1 MKKILTL
8 CIAACCSTAVMAQS
22 DSQPYLTKPLAGNA
36 INNVVVST
44 LAGGILVSGADGQA
58 PRIEVYIKGQNDH
71 KLSAEEIQK
80 RLAADYDMK
89 IEVNGHELDATVKNK
104 HDNTDWKN
112 GLTIS
117 FKIYVPREVSTN
129 LRTSGGGIQLD
140 NLKGNENFTTSGG
153 GIAIDKLTGTIKGR
167 TSGGGIQVSDSGSD
181 IDLQTSGGGI
191 TADNCTGNIKLVTS
205 GGGIALNHLDGSI
218 TAHTSGGGI
227 AGKHIN
233 GELITGT
240 SGGGIDLKD
249 MDCALDAVT
258 SAGSVNVE
266 MNHVGKYL
274 KLNTSA
280 GNIALKLP
288 AKQGYDL
295 NLTADK
301 INDQVAGNFNGT
313 WTKNNVN
320 GTVNGGGIAV
330 DAHASSNMSVS
341 FN

>member
-8 CIAACCSTAVMAQS
+8 CIAACCSTVVMAQS
-22 DSQPYLTKPLAGNA
+22 DSQPYSTKSLSGDA
-36 INNVVVST
+36 INNVVVTTS
-44 LAGGILVSGADGQA
+44 AGGILVSGADGQA
-58 PRIEVYIKGQNDH
+58 PRIEVYIKGQNNR
-71 KLSAEEIQK
+71 KLSNEEIQK
-80 RLAADYDMK
+80 RLDADYDMN
-89 IEVNGHELDATVKNK
+89 IAVNGHELDATVKNK
-104 HDNTDWKN
+104 HDNMDWKN

-129 LRTSGGGIQLD
+129 LKTSGGGIQLD
-140 NLKGNENFTTSGG
+140 NLKGDENFATSGG
-153 GIAIDKLTGTIKGR
+153 GLAIDKLTGTIKGR
-167 TSGGGIQVSDSGSD
+167 TSGGGITVANSGSD

-191 TADNCTGNIKLVTS
+191 VAQNCTGNIKLITS
-205 GGGIALNHLDGSI
+205 GGGIELNHLDGSI
-218 TAHTSGGGI
+218 TAKTSGGGI
-227 AGKHIN
+227 AGKHIT
-233 GELITGT
+233 GELVAGT
-240 SGGGIDLKD
+240 SGGGVDLKD

-288 AKQGYDL
+288 AKQGFDL

-301 INDQVAGNFNGT
+301 IEGDASGNFNGT
-313 WTKNNVN
+313 WGKNNVN
-320 GTVNGGGIAV
+320 GSVNGGGTPV
-330 DAHASSNMSVS
+330 DAHASSNISVS